1 MFGAKP
7 ARAVTIV
14 SERPTAEALMGSVGA
29 QLRELRQQA
38 GLTLHELGRRADV
51 SSGLLSQME
60 RGRGNP
66 SFNTLVQVAHAL
78 DVPVARLL
86 HAADGRSPVVRRDER
101 RRLDLHLGSATDKAV
116 HELLTPDLDRALEVV
131 WVEAEPGY
139 TSKDTPFVHGGEE
152 VGVVIEGRHEVY
164 LDGVCH
170 VLEAGDAIAYSSTIP
185 HWYANPGPDRV
196 TAVWI
201 ITPPSF

>member
-1 MFGAKP
+1 MN
-7 ARAVTIV
+7 
-14 SERPTAEALMGSVGA
+14 ERPSPEALMLGVGG
-29 QLRELRQQA
+29 QLRELRRQA
-38 GLTLHELGRRADV
+38 GFTLQGLSHKSDV
-51 SSGLLSQME
+51 SVGLLSQME

-86 HAADGRSPVVRRDER
+86 HAADGRSPVVRYDER
-101 RRLDLHLGSATDKAV
+101 RRLDLHQGSGGDEAV

-131 WVEAEPGY
+131 WVEAAPGY
-139 TSKDTPFVHGGEE
+139 TTKDTPFAHAGEE
-152 VGVVIEGRHEVY
+152 VGVVLEGRHEIY

-185 HWYANPGPDRV
+185 HWYSNPGPDPV
-196 TAVWI
+196 KAIWI
-201 ITPPSF
+201 ITPPTF

>member
-1 MFGAKP
+1 MKVGP
-7 ARAVTIV
+7 ILLSTARLDLEPLQAQHTL
-14 SERPTAEALMGSVGA
+14 SLAEALSDPELYRYLPSEPLTVDEWRER
-29 QLRELRQQA
+29 LRRW
-38 GLTLHELGRRADV
+38 
-51 SSGLLSQME
+51 
-60 RGRGNP
+60 
-66 SFNTLVQVAHAL
+66 
-78 DVPVARLL
+78 
-86 HAADGRSPVVRRDER
+86 ADGRSPVVRRTER

-139 TSKDTPFVHGGEE
+139 TSKDTPFVHAGEE

-185 HWYANPGPDRV
+185 HWYTNPGPDRV
-196 TAVWI
+196 TAIWI